1 MLPLQIAENI
11 SDNPAAAYKYRF
23 YKGSKFMA
31 EQNILNGNVTV
42 MEHIISDI
50 QEHNEKLERLD
61 KINDTIDELSR
72 SIEVSEREIKAE
84 TENKIKEAVASI
96 CDGYDK
102 SITADRG
109 KIKAVQ
115 AERDKAKMAGVK
127 ERIAKETE
135 ALHKE
140 NENLKDQIKNA
151 FKLEGIPMFCNRRL
165 FFVLFQRKGFLDYFL
180 FLIIALLLCV
190 AMPLLLCFIPEFPL
204 WGVTP
209 YIFVLF
215 TLQAFMYG
223 IVTKK
228 LLVPHAETISGAR
241 NNKAKIAINKKKIKK
256 ITKGIRS
263 DKNEEMYGLG
273 EYDYNINE
281 LHDHI
286 SLVEEQKKKAL
297 EEFEKT
303 AKQDIIAEIDGRSR
317 ERINK
322 TKEELVKKQD
332 EAVKLDELVKN
343 QRIYIASNYEAY
355 LGKEFVSLD
364 KLQEMYSYMKTGV
377 ADTVGQALAAYR
389 DRH

>member
-1 MLPLQIAENI
+1 
-11 SDNPAAAYKYRF
+11 
-23 YKGSKFMA
+23 MA

-50 QEHNEKLERLD
+50 QEHNEKRERLD
-61 KINDTIDELSR
+61 KLNNTIDELAR
-72 SIEVSEREIKAE
+72 SVEVSEREIKAE
-84 TENKIKEAVASI
+84 TESKIKEAVASI

-102 SITADRG
+102 SIAADRS
-109 KIKAVQ
+109 KLKAVQ

-135 ALHKE
+135 ELHKD
-140 NENLKDQIKNA
+140 NENLKAQIREA
-151 FKLEGIPMFCNRRL
+151 FKQEEVPMFCNSRL
-165 FFVLFQRKGFLDYFL
+165 FFALFQRKGFLDY
-180 FLIIALLLCV
+180 LIFLLLDLLICV
-190 AMPLLLCFIPEFPL
+190 AVPLLLCFIPEFPA
-204 WGVTP
+204 WGVIP
-209 YIFVLF
+209 YIFVIF
-215 TLQAFMYG
+215 TLQAFMDG
-223 IVTKK
+223 IVSKK
-228 LLVPHAETISGAR
+228 ILVPHADILSGAR
-241 NNKAKIAINKKKIKK
+241 DNRVKIAANKKKIKK

-273 EYDYNINE
+273 EYDYSINE

-322 TKEELVKKQD
+322 TKEELAKKQE
-332 EAVKLDELVKN
+332 EAVTLDELVKN

-355 LGKEFVSLD
+355 LGKEFVNLD

>member
-1 MLPLQIAENI
+1 
-11 SDNPAAAYKYRF
+11 
-23 YKGSKFMA
+23 MA
-31 EQNILNGNVTV
+31 EQNILNGNITV

-50 QEHNEKLERLD
+50 KEHNEKRERLD
-61 KINDTIDELSR
+61 KLNDTIDELTR
-72 SIEVSEREIKAE
+72 NIDVSEREIKAE
-84 TENKIKEAVASI
+84 TESKIKEAVASV

-102 SITADRG
+102 SISADRS
-109 KIKAVQ
+109 KLKAVQ
-115 AERDKAKMAGVK
+115 SERDKAKMAGVK

-135 ALHKE
+135 ELHKD
-140 NENLKDQIKNA
+140 NESLKNQIKEA
-151 FKLEGIPMFCNRRL
+151 FKLENIPMFCNSRL
-165 FFVLFQRKGFLDYFL
+165 FFALFQREAFLDY
-180 FLIIALLLCV
+180 LIFLLLDLVICV
-190 AMPLLLCFIPEFPL
+190 AIPLLLCLIPEFPL
-204 WGVTP
+204 WGIVP
-209 YIFVLF
+209 YIFVIF
-215 TLQAFMYG
+215 TVQALMDG
-223 IVTKK
+223 IVSKK
-228 LLVPHAETISGAR
+228 ILIPHTDILTGAR
-241 NNKAKIAINKKKIKK
+241 SNKVKIAANKRKIKK

-273 EYDYNINE
+273 EYDYNINQ

-322 TKEELVKKQD
+322 TKEELAKKQE
-332 EAVKLDELVKN
+332 EATTLDELVKN

-355 LGKEFVSLD
+355 LGKEYVSHD
-364 KLQEMYSYMKTGV
+364 KLQEMYSYMKAGV

>member
-1 MLPLQIAENI
+1 
-11 SDNPAAAYKYRF
+11 
-23 YKGSKFMA
+23 MA

-61 KINDTIDELSR
+61 KLNDTINELSR

-84 TENKIKEAVASI
+84 TESKIKEAVGSI

-102 SITADRG
+102 SIAADRS
-109 KIKAVQ
+109 KLKTVQ

-135 ALHKE
+135 ALHKD
-140 NENLKDQIKNA
+140 NESLKAQIKDT
-151 FKLEGIPMFCNRRL
+151 FRMEGLSLFCNSRL
-165 FFVLFQRKGFLDYFL
+165 FFVLFQRKEFLDYFL
-180 FLIIALLLCV
+180 FLLFDLLMCV
-190 AMPLLLCFIPEFPL
+190 ALPLLFCLIPEFPL

-209 YIFVLF
+209 YIFVIF
-215 TLQAFMYG
+215 TLQAAMYG

-228 LLVPHAETISGAR
+228 LLTPHAETLSGAR
-241 NNKAKIAINKKKIKK
+241 NNKSKIAANKKKIKR

-273 EYDYNINE
+273 EYDYSINE

-286 SLVEEQKKKAL
+286 SLIEEQKKKAL

-322 TKEELVKKQD
+322 TKEELAKKQD

-377 ADTVGQALAAYR
+377 ADTIGQALAAYR

>member
-1 MLPLQIAENI
+1 
-11 SDNPAAAYKYRF
+11 
-23 YKGSKFMA
+23 MA

-50 QEHNEKLERLD
+50 KEHNEKLERLG
-61 KINDTIDELSR
+61 KLNDTMNELSR

-84 TENKIKEAVASI
+84 TESKIKEAVASI

-102 SITADRG
+102 SIAADRG

-115 AERDKAKMAGVK
+115 AERDKAKMAGVR

-135 ALHKE
+135 ELHKE
-140 NENLKDQIKNA
+140 NENLKAQIKNA
-151 FKLEGIPMFCNRRL
+151 FKLEGIPMFCNKRL
-165 FFVLFQRKGFLDYFL
+165 FFVLFQRKDFLDYFL
-180 FLIIALLLCV
+180 FLLIDLLFCV
-190 AMPLLLCFIPEFPL
+190 ALPLLLCFIPEFPL

-228 LLVPHAETISGAR
+228 ILIPNAETLSGAR
-241 NNKAKIAINKKKIKK
+241 NNKSKIAANKKKINR

-286 SLVEEQKKKAL
+286 DHVEEQKKKAL
-297 EEFEKT
+297 EEFERT

-322 TKEELVKKQD
+322 TKEELAKKQD
-332 EAVKLDELVKN
+332 EALKLDELVKN

-355 LGKEFVSLD
+355 LGKEFTSLD
-364 KLQEMYSYMKTGV
+364 KLQEMQSYMKTGV

>member
-1 MLPLQIAENI
+1 
-11 SDNPAAAYKYRF
+11 
-23 YKGSKFMA
+23 MA

-61 KINDTIDELSR
+61 KINDTVDELSR

-84 TENKIKEAVASI
+84 TESKIREAVASI

-151 FKLEGIPMFCNRRL
+151 FKLEELPMFCNRRL
-165 FFVLFQRKGFLDYFL
+165 FFVLFQRKVFWDYFL

-223 IVTKK
+223 IATKK

-241 NNKAKIAINKKKIKK
+241 NNKAKIVINKKKIKK

>member
-1 MLPLQIAENI
+1 
-11 SDNPAAAYKYRF
+11 
-23 YKGSKFMA
+23 MA

-50 QEHNEKLERLD
+50 QEHNEKLERLY

-72 SIEVSEREIKAE
+72 SIETSEREIKVE
-84 TENKIKEAVASI
+84 TEGKIKEAVASI

-102 SITADRG
+102 SIAADKS
-109 KIKAVQ
+109 KIKSVQ

-135 ALHKE
+135 ELHKE
-140 NENLKDQIKNA
+140 NENLKAQIRDA
-151 FKLEGIPMFCNRRL
+151 FKQERLPMFCNTRL
-165 FFVLFQRKGFLDYFL
+165 FFVLFQRKGCLDYFL
-180 FLIIALLLCV
+180 FLLIDLLLCV
-190 AMPLLLCFIPEFPL
+190 ALPLLLYFIPEFPL

-215 TLQAFMYG
+215 TMQAFMYG
-223 IVTKK
+223 IVTKR
-228 LLVPHAETISGAR
+228 LLVPHAEILSGAR
-241 NNKAKIAINKKKIKK
+241 NSKAEISTNKKKIKR

-317 ERINK
+317 ERINR
-322 TKEELVKKQD
+322 TKEELAKKQD

-355 LGKEFVSLD
+355 LGKEFVSQD